1 VKINEVIQEGIGNW
15 AKGWGTAL
23 SNVAKSGM
31 GMDRKDK
38 WTGDN
43 GILPGVGQRNAE
55 KLKQRAAAA
64 AANMPNTIT
73 PGSTGV
79 PTPTNKLIQDFEI
92 VNDDPLVIEYQN
104 NHKKRYHLNSAGEW
118 AWLGS
123 DKAIPDQTTAA
134 LLDIVAGTKQKHSP
148 ASPAPTPATSA
159 PTPATSAP
167 TPATSAPDARQSAE
181 EIRKAKQDA
190 AATAARQQMG
200 IK

>member
-1 VKINEVIQEGIGNW
+1 MKINEVIQEGIGNW

-23 SNVAKSGM
+23 GNVAKSGM

-64 AANMPNTIT
+64 AANMPDTIT
-73 PGSTGV
+73 PASTGV

-104 NHKKRYHLNSAGEW
+104 NYKKRYHLNSAGEW

-148 ASPAPTPATSA
+148 ATSA
-159 PTPATSAP
+159 PGPATP
-167 TPATSAPDARQSAE
+167 APDAHQSAE